1 MENQKETFSTAI
13 SLKKR
18 AELSI
23 SGVTDIISSDEN
35 IICLNTTDGL
45 LIIDGIGLRII
56 SMNISGGDIS
66 VLGKIDS
73 LTYSERNQKRK
84 KCYTRHRLR
93 CS

>member
-84 KCYTRHRLR
+84 NGFFERMFK
-93 CS
+93 

>member
-1 MENQKETFSTAI
+1 MENPKETFSTAI

-84 KCYTRHRLR
+84 NGFFERMFKWY
-93 CS
+93 